1 MLPGSK
7 ASGSIYLS
15 CLQEDFKPKARKLI
29 NYQPFFRSEKREL
42 QRPLKLGARCL
53 KDFNFLLM
61 KTTLKHD
68 YIKILNNSGSAS
80 FYGGSQLFLDGD
92 LRRCGCSLIAAA
104 DVLLYIGGFSR
115 PKPVCRSVSR
125 PISKSVSRS
134 VNKPV
139 NRPISK
145 TTNGSISRPI
155 IKTINRPISTMAIRP
170 VRLDHYRQLIYK
182 LAPAFPLVPG
192 RGIPGMVLALY
203 LKFYLAVR
211 RLPFKARAGR
221 LLPLKDALSEAIT
234 ASLQDDLPV
243 ILFIGPGIHQSLKAK
258 DSRGIM
264 LYRRDNKTGELT
276 PVKRVRSHF
285 VVITAIDETYIT
297 VSSWGA
303 EYLINIAEL
312 QRYVPMDLGGIFS
325 NIITLHRT

>member
-1 MLPGSK
+1 
-7 ASGSIYLS
+7 
-15 CLQEDFKPKARKLI
+15 
-29 NYQPFFRSEKREL
+29 
-42 QRPLKLGARCL
+42 
-53 KDFNFLLM
+53 M

-92 LRRCGCSLIAAA
+92 LRCCGCSLIAAA
-104 DVLLYIGGFSR
+104 DVLLYIGGFSQ
-115 PKPVCRSVSR
+115 PKPVSSSMSSSVSR
-125 PISKSVSRS
+125 PISNTTNVSISRPIS
-134 VNKPV
+134 KTV
-139 NRPISK
+139 NRPIS
-145 TTNGSISRPI
+145 TT
-155 IKTINRPISTMAIRP
+155 TIRPIS
-170 VRLDHYRQLIYK
+170 LDHYRQLIYK

-203 LKFYLAVR
+203 LKLYLAIR
-211 RLPFKARAGR
+211 RLPFKARSGR

-264 LYRRDNKTGELT
+264 LYRRDNKTGALT

-285 VVITAIDETYIT
+285 VVITAIDGTYIT